1 VNAARTTPRV
11 ARASGAGIRRQLPA
25 KPSRLSRLFLFLVI
39 ALLSPIWAAFWV
51 GLKVRGMYGVRGFG
65 R

>member
-1 VNAARTTPRV
+1 MNAARTTPRV
-11 ARASGAGIRRQLPA
+11 TRAGGAGSRRQLPA
-25 KPSRLSRLFLFLVI
+25 KPSRLSRLFIFLMI

-51 GLKVRGMYGVRGFG
+51 GLKVRGVYGSG